1 MQGRPEVGISGARI
15 DSGGMMGNSTRGAA
29 RKSRLLISNDISG
42 EAPGRLLTVEA
53 PDPRA
58 RAEIAGYIA
67 QLTAEMSS
75 MAEKAGLETLA
86 YFLSMARLEAEMNRR
101 QSPDL

>member
-1 MQGRPEVGISGARI
+1 
-15 DSGGMMGNSTRGAA
+15 MGNSSRGAA
-29 RKSRLLISNDISG
+29 RKSGLLVSNDISG
-42 EAPGRLLTVEA
+42 EAPGQNLKAEA

-67 QLTAEMSS
+67 QLTAEMSR
-75 MAEKAGLETLA
+75 MAEKSGLETLA

>member
-1 MQGRPEVGISGARI
+1 M
-15 DSGGMMGNSTRGAA
+15 DNSTRGAA
-29 RKSRLLISNDISG
+29 RKPGPLASREPVSAAGQCSLRT
-42 EAPGRLLTVEA
+42 EP
-53 PDPRA
+53 PDAGA

-67 QLTAEMSS
+67 QLTAEMSR
-75 MAEKAGLETLA
+75 MAEKAGLDTLA